1 MYCCGPTVYRDA
13 HVGNLRTFLL
23 SDLIVRTLEL
33 TGLKVNLIQN
43 ITDVGHMAENLEGE
57 DKVLEQAKAESTSA
71 FAIARK
77 YEERFHTDLN
87 RLNIKPAQSY
97 PRASETMDL
106 IISSISNLIEKN
118 AAYVGT
124 DGTVYFD
131 AKSLP
136 TYGAISGNKLDALK
150 PGYRHEHT
158 EDGGKRFHADWAL
171 WKTAGNR
178 TEMIWDSPWGP
189 GFPGW
194 HIECTAMSLKYLNQR
209 IDLHVGGIDLRF
221 PHHENERAQSNSII
235 GKEAVDLW
243 VHGEHLLFEGRKMS
257 KSAGNVVLLEDL
269 ITRGLDPLSLRFV
282 LLENR
287 YRSQMDL
294 TWASLEAAHTTLRRL
309 RESMALWGS
318 RNEELMDPEIYKA
331 LAQDLDTPRAMQRI
345 RAIEKDKETS
355 PENKRAIFIYADR
368 VLGLDLAREIEVA
381 PLPLALQELLDARA
395 QARQE
400 KNWEQSDALREK
412 LESSGLIIKDKPGG
426 QDWSWA

>member
-1 MYCCGPTVYRDA
+1 
-13 HVGNLRTFLL
+13 
-23 SDLIVRTLEL
+23 
-33 TGLKVNLIQN
+33 
-43 ITDVGHMAENLEGE
+43 
-57 DKVLEQAKAESTSA
+57 
-71 FAIARK
+71 
-77 YEERFHTDLN
+77 
-87 RLNIKPAQSY
+87 
-97 PRASETMDL
+97 MDL
-106 IISSISNLIEKN
+106 IISSISNLIEKG
-118 AAYVGT
+118 AAYVGA

-158 EDGGKRFHADWAL
+158 EDSGKRFHADWAL
-171 WKTAGNR
+171 WKTAGKR
-178 TEMIWDSPWGP
+178 TEMIWDSPWGA

-318 RNEELMDPEIYKA
+318 SNEELMDPEIYKA

-381 PLPLALQELLDARA
+381 PLPLALQELLAARA

-412 LESSGLIIKDKPGG
+412 LESSGLIIKDKHDG